1 MLNINK
7 SGGVV
12 WEEVPAAL
20 VEVPV
25 EEAVGVQEEVTE
37 VLEGILTVLVLEVLE
52 VIIQAVRVV
61 TEVVEE
67 VLEGH
72 MTTVHMEVV
81 MALAI
86 DHMEVID
93 M

>member
-1 MLNINK
+1 MVP
-7 SGGVV
+7 VV
-12 WEEVPAAL
+12 VPAGEEVA
-20 VEVPV
+20 
-25 EEAVGVQEEVTE
+25 VQEEVVE
-37 VLEGILTVLVLEVLE
+37 VQEGILIVQVLEVLG

-61 TEVVEE
+61 MEVVEE

-72 MTTVHMEVV
+72 MIIVHMEVI

>member
-12 WEEVPAAL
+12 WEEVPAVP

-37 VLEGILTVLVLEVLE
+37 VLEDILTVQVLEVLE
-52 VIIQAVRVV
+52 VIILVVQVITAVVAAG
-61 TEVVEE
+61 

-72 MTTVHMEVV
+72 TITVIIRM
-81 MALAI
+81 
-86 DHMEVID
+86 
-93 M
+93 